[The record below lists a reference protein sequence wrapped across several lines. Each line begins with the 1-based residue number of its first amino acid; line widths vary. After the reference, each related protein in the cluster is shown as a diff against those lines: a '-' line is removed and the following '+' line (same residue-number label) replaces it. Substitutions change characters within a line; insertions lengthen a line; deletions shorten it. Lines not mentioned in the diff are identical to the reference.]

1 MNPTPERPIACGTD
15 FSAHAMEAANVA
27 AAFARQLGVPLL
39 LIHGVDERGELTTTF
54 WPGFL
59 ESLGEQLKQ
68 EAERLRAMGVEVQVK
83 LVGGVPDDGLVKY
96 AERSDARLMVL
107 AASSTGAVGRWML
120 GSTSEHVAESAWLP
134 TLVVREPALL
144 EAWARGGRPL
154 QVFIGADFTL
164 QSDAAIRWAGG
175 LTEIGPCEFTVG
187 FVDRLA
193 DERGRRAMHGQGE
206 VPQAPEMQEMFLR
219 DLRERAQAILP
230 RHEISARV
238 LPAPDRVDTH
248 LLELAAEM
256 RADLIVVGTHQWQG
270 VSRLRH
276 ASVSRGVLRSSAVS
290 VACVPAQRVIHGAS
304 AHIPRVHR
312 VLIATDLSSHGSLAV
327 PHGYSML
334 LPGGAARLLHVAG
347 DDESHETVLG
357 RLRELIPSE
366 APHHGLATD
375 VKIAISDDPAAA
387 ICEAAENFEADVICI
402 GSHGHTG
409 LVRARLGSVA
419 EAVIARSSRPVL
431 VVPKSPS

>member
-1 MNPTPERPIACGTD
+1 
-15 FSAHAMEAANVA
+15 MEAANVA
-27 AAFARQLGVPLL
+27 AAFARRLGVKLL
-39 LIHGVDERGELTTTF
+39 LVHGVDERGELPTPF

-59 ESLGEQLKQ
+59 ESLGGQLKQ
-68 EAERLRAMGVEVQVK
+68 EAERLCALGAEVEEK
-83 LVGGVPDDGLVKY
+83 LVGGVPDDGLVKF
-96 AERSDARLMVL
+96 AERSDAMLIVL
-107 AASSTGAVGRWML
+107 AASSTGTVGRWML
-120 GSTSEHVAESAWLP
+120 GSTSEQVAETAWLP
-134 TLVVREPALL
+134 TLVVREPAPL
-144 EAWARGGRPL
+144 EAWAHGGRTL
-154 QVFIGADFTL
+154 QVFIGADFTAG
-164 QSDAAIRWAGG
+164 SDAAIRWAGE
-175 LTEIGPCEFTVG
+175 LSEIGPCEFTVG

-193 DERGRRAMHGQGE
+193 DERGR
-206 VPQAPEMQEMFLR
+206 QALSGLFETPRSPEMQEMFMH

-230 RHEISARV
+230 KHQVHARV
-238 LPAPDRVDTH
+238 LPAPGRVDTH
-248 LLELAAEM
+248 LLELAAEVP
-256 RADLIVVGTHQWQG
+256 AELVVVGTHQWRG

-276 ASVSRGVLRSSAVS
+276 ASVSRGVLRSAAVS

-312 VLIATDLSSHGSLAV
+312 VLIATDLSTHGSLAV

-347 DDESHETVLG
+347 DGESHETLLG

-387 ICEAAENFEADVICI
+387 ICEAAESFEADLICI

-409 LVRARLGSVA
+409 LVGTGLGSVA
-419 EAVIARSSRPVL
+419 GAVIARSSRPVL
-431 VVPKSPS
+431 VVPRAPS